1 MKTLTKALAA
11 ISLMTGMAAGT
22 QGQTEPFKVGVC
34 YDLSK
39 AYTFATPQVA
49 QAAQDLAKLINMKGG
64 IGGEP
69 VEVIVRDHGN
79 EPQRESSATPSSAA
93 RVYSSS
99 IPCPLRS
106 LWLSCRGPWKTGVS

>member
-22 QGQTEPFKVGVC
+22 QGQPEPCKDGVC

-49 QAAQDLAKLINMKGG
+49 QAAQALAKLINMKGG

-79 EPQRESSATPSSAA
+79 AGSSATPSSAA
-93 RVYSSS
+93 RASLSLTR
-99 IPCPLRS
+99 CPRL
-106 LWLSCRGPWKTGVS
+106 CP